1 MINNTLFSWHL
12 FDAHSDLTRL
22 TMVVE
27 AMEIDDLVH
36 EINRQRHGTRC
47 EWPAKAMLSAL
58 IARSVYPHSS
68 IESLRRELKRNPS
81 LIRILRVRALRR
93 WVQRHRLP
101 GAIKKCVEPLY
112 RSGARSRTRR
122 CRFKPDAA
130 AADRRA
136 GRTTAG
142 LRG

>member
-12 FDAHSDLTRL
+12 LDAHSDLTRL

-27 AMEIDDLVH
+27 TMKLDDLAH
-36 EINRQRHGTRC
+36 EVNLR
-47 EWPAKAMLSAL
+47 
-58 IARSVYPHSS
+58 
-68 IESLRRELKRNPS
+68 RRELKRNPS
-81 LIRILRVRALRR
+81 LMRILRVRALRR

-101 GAIKKCVEPLY
+101 GAIKKCVESLY